1 MPATAKICGLTTP
14 EAVTAALDGGASH
27 LGFVFFPRSPRHL
40 TPDRAAELAAPARGR
55 AKVVAVKIG
64 RAHV

>member
-40 TPDRAAELAAPARGR
+40 TPDRAAELAALEGSILSHLLSADDRS
-55 AKVVAVKIG
+55 
-64 RAHV
+64 